1 MNKLFTLTALG
12 LLVSLSAT
20 AQKVRKTWDFREGFS
35 TATVA
40 NLAAD
45 MEQNG
50 TDAHWRNWEKNAAD
64 AGKYG
69 DTYWAANSGT
79 TDNDDTEL

>member
-50 TDAHWRNWEKNAAD
+50 TDAHWR
-64 AGKYG
+64 
-69 DTYWAANSGT
+69 SI
-79 TDNDDTEL
+79 L

>member
-20 AQKVRKTWDFREGFS
+20 AQKVRKSWDFRQGFS

-50 TDAHWRNWEKNAAD
+50 LPAVVQQSMT
-64 AGKYG
+64 
-69 DTYWAANSGT
+69 TTNSVQLLMAST
-79 TDNDDTEL
+79 SQSLKHRVLT